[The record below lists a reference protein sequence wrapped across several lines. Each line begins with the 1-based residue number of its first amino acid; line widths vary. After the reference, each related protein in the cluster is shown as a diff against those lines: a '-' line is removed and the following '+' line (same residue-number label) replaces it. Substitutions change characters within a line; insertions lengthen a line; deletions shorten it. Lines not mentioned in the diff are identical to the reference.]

1 MAEPVGTARLTLVP
15 ATAAD
20 LVADRTALSVSLGAV
35 VPADWPPENLADALP
50 VFLTWLTADPASAG
64 WNLWFVVAGGVLVG
78 SCGFVGRP
86 SAEGEAEIGYGFLPA
101 FCGLGYATEAAAA
114 LVAWA
119 FSHPAVRRVWAQA
132 DPQNRASVRVLEKA
146 GFAPDGFG
154 EDGCL
159 RFAIDRP
166 ATRSR

>member
-1 MAEPVGTARLTLVP
+1 MAEPVSTARLSLVP

-20 LVADRTALSVSLGAV
+20 LAADRTALSVSLGAV

-50 VFLTWLTADPASAG
+50 VFIAWLTADPASAG

-101 FCGLGYATEAAAA
+101 FCGRGYATEAAAA

-119 FSHPAVRRVWAQA
+119 FSHPEVRRVMAQA
-132 DPQNRASVRVLEKA
+132 EPANRASVRVLEKA
-146 GFAPDGFG
+146 GFAPAGAG
-154 EDGCL
+154 EEGCL

-166 ATRSR
+166 AIRSG